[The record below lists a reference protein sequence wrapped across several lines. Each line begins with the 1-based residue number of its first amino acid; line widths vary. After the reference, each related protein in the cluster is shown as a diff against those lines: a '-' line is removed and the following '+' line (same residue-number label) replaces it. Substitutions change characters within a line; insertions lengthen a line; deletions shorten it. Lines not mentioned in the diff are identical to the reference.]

1 MSTFKKI
8 AAFLICLTMTIV
20 LLSSCDEILQGT
32 WDTRE
37 EQELQEDY
45 DLEYENDTEKDST
58 TTKLESST
66 EKTESSTTKPENS
79 TTKPESSTTKPES
92 STTKPES
99 STTKPE
105 NSTTKPESST
115 TKPESSTT
123 KPENSTSNNNNTTK
137 PDDTTTNTEKV
148 EMVWVPESGTKYHS
162 KSTCSGMNS
171 PRNIP
176 LEEAISEGYT
186 ACKRCH

>member
-8 AAFLICLTMTIV
+8 AAFLICLTMTIG

-32 WDTRE
+32 WDTQE
-37 EQELQEDY
+37 EQELKEDY
-45 DLEYENDTEKDST
+45 DLEYDNDTEKDST

-66 EKTESSTTKPENS
+66 EKT
-79 TTKPESSTTKPES
+79 
-92 STTKPES
+92 
-99 STTKPE
+99 
-105 NSTTKPESST
+105 ESST

>member
-92 STTKPES
+92 STTKPE
-99 STTKPE
+99 
-105 NSTTKPESST
+105 
-115 TKPESSTT
+115 
-123 KPENSTSNNNNTTK
+123 NSTSNNNNTTK